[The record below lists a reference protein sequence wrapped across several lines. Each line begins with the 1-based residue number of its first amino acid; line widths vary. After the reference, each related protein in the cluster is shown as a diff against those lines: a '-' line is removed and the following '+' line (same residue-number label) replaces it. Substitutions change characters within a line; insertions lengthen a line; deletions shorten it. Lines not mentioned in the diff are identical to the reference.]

1 MTYYSSSEGPDPALE
16 ASWRE
21 YRRWRAA
28 RRRRHWAAAAGGTAV
43 LTILAALFWPSS
55 VHHDAGAE
63 VAALARFDAPLHDS
77 GHGTVVVATAKPL
90 GTTMPPAPT
99 TETASVPAAAS
110 STPEATTPPAEISL
124 APPQDPAAPS
134 PPPLV
139 EGSGSSVPPAPAD
152 LAPAEPVEGPPP
164 SPKPV
169 ETAVHP
175 PAAAK
180 PAAPATRAPH
190 LQLASFRTEAK
201 AQSAL
206 EKLRQEQQDLLG
218 KLQPRVERAELADGR
233 VVYRVQTGPL
243 PGVDE
248 ARRVCAELHRRR
260 VDCRYMR

>member
-28 RRRRHWAAAAGGTAV
+28 RRRRHWAAAAGGTAI

-63 VAALARFDAPLHDS
+63 VAALARFDAPLRDS
-77 GHGTVVVATAKPL
+77 GHGTVVVAPAKPL
-90 GTTMPPAPT
+90 GTAMAPAPPA
-99 TETASVPAAAS
+99 ETASTPAAAH
-110 STPEATTPPAEISL
+110 TAPEAPPPPPAVISL
-124 APPQDPAAPS
+124 APPRDSAAPS

-139 EGSGSSVPPAPAD
+139 ESSGSTVPPTD
-152 LAPAEPVEGPPP
+152 LAPPEPVEGPLP

-169 ETAVHP
+169 ETTIRA

-180 PAAPATRAPH
+180 PTAPPTRAPH

-218 KLQPRVERAELADGR
+218 KLEPRVERAALADGR

-243 PGVDE
+243 PGINE
-248 ARRVCAELHRRR
+248 AKRVCAELHRRR
-260 VDCRYMR
+260 VDCRYMQ